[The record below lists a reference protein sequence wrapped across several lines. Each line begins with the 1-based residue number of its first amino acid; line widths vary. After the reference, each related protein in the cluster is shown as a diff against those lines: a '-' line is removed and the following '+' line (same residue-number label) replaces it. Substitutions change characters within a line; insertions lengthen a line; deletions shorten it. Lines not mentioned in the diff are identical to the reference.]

1 MKNSSNVLNN
11 HMKASISDRPSTFY
25 DRVLSEEFK
34 KRFHIE
40 LSEKLDTR
48 KIKIENDDVNK
59 VIEGTIESENDE
71 YVLIKKKKK

>member
-1 MKNSSNVLNN
+1 
-11 HMKASISDRPSTFY
+11 MKASISDRPSTFY